1 MDNKMDISDS
11 VVRKKVQLQARGVR
25 VPPELMDELEASYNA
40 PAIRTGRMVLIL
52 EAPNGEPMPAFIVN
66 GRRGATSAL
75 ELAKKESG
83 GFQVLAGGEPYA
95 DVSLIA
101 RPRFYDSL
109 TADGIPRHKLAVIVG
124 PGHLRSVVNQVCH
137 YQQIGKPCKFCAVQH
152 WWNANIKKA
161 SAEIAATVAM
171 AVEEGV
177 VKHVSLTTA
186 TLDTPGK
193 GLEDLVQTAQLIHAR
208 TDVPLML
215 EFEPVE
221 DPALLEKLLT
231 EAKEAGVTT
240 VSANIEVFTPE
251 LRAEVMPAKGL
262 LPVETYINTWETA
275 RRIFGDNEVFTTAV
289 VGAGDDDEALLKG
302 VEMVA
307 SHGAMTFLVPHS
319 PAIGAAYEDME
330 PPDADRMLALY
341 EKAAEIHRQHSLDMC
356 ACGAGCVRG
365 SGFSAI
371 KDVSRFGI

>member
-1 MDNKMDISDS
+1 MNISDS
-11 VVRKKVQLQARGVR
+11 IVRKKVQLQARGVR

-66 GRRGATSAL
+66 GRRGDTSAL
-75 ELAKKESG
+75 SLDRKASG
-83 GFQVLAGGEPYA
+83 GFQVLADDEPYA

-109 TADGIPRHKLAVIVG
+109 TADGTPRHKLAVIVG
-124 PGHLRSVVNQVCH
+124 PGHMRSVVNQVCH

-152 WWNANIKKA
+152 WWNANVKKA
-161 SAEIAATVAM
+161 SAAIAETVAM
-171 AVEEGV
+171 AVDEGV
-177 VKHVSLTTA
+177 VQHISLTTA

-215 EFEPVE
+215 EFEPL
-221 DPALLEKLLT
+221 DDLSLLEKLLT
-231 EAKEAGVTT
+231 EAREAGVTT
-240 VSANIEVFTPE
+240 VSSNIEVFTQS
-251 LRAEVMPAKGL
+251 LRAKVMPAKGL
-262 LPVETYINTWETA
+262 IPVDTYVRTWETA
-275 RRIFGDNEVFTTAV
+275 RRIFGANEVFTVAV
-289 VGAGDDDEALLKG
+289 VGAGDDDAALLKG
-302 VEMVA
+302 VKMGA

-330 PPDADRMLALY
+330 PPDAERMLYLY
-341 EKAAEIHRQHSLDMC
+341 AKAAEIHRQHGLDIC
-356 ACGAGCVRG
+356 ACEAGCVRG